1 MHVIVVGAGVVG
13 CAIAHELAS
22 RGARVRIIDPRGTGQ
37 GATRASAGILAP
49 TIEGHVPA
57 LLQLGMR
64 SLARYEDFIRRAT
77 DDAGQPV
84 EYERSGTLQVALTA
98 DEADDL
104 CALART
110 FADAGVEHALMDSA
124 EARRLEPALP
134 DDIVRALLV
143 PRHGYVAVGAL
154 TRALAQAAVN
164 RGAVMSIER
173 VLGVE
178 GGTAPAVTTADG
190 RSEADA
196 VVIAV
201 GSWTDQIAAPR
212 KGAPHETGA
221 GAPREGRAEAPRVDR
236 AGLYAP
242 PIVKPIRGQLLQVHV
257 EPRVAGRVIW
267 GRQCY
272 AVPWRD
278 GSVLVG
284 ATVEDVGFDERST
297 AAAVSELLAEAFRIL
312 PGLRGASFEEVRVGL
327 RPMTKDELPAVGRSS
342 TMRGVFYAVGHYR
355 NGVLLA
361 PLTAALVGDLVLEG
375 REGVELSLTRPA
387 RLGL

>member
-1 MHVIVVGAGVVG
+1 M
-13 CAIAHELAS
+13 
-22 RGARVRIIDPRGTGQ
+22 
-37 GATRASAGILAP
+37 
-49 TIEGHVPA
+49 
-57 LLQLGMR
+57 
-64 SLARYEDFIRRAT
+64 
-77 DDAGQPV
+77 
-84 EYERSGTLQVALTA
+84 
-98 DEADDL
+98 
-104 CALART
+104 
-110 FADAGVEHALMDSA
+110 
-124 EARRLEPALP
+124 
-134 DDIVRALLV
+134 
-143 PRHGYVAVGAL
+143 
-154 TRALAQAAVN
+154 
-164 RGAVMSIER
+164 
-173 VLGVE
+173 
-178 GGTAPAVTTADG
+178 
-190 RSEADA
+190 
-196 VVIAV
+196 
-201 GSWTDQIAAPR
+201 
-212 KGAPHETGA
+212 
-221 GAPREGRAEAPRVDR
+221 
-236 AGLYAP
+236 
-242 PIVKPIRGQLLQVHV
+242 KPIRGQLLQVHV